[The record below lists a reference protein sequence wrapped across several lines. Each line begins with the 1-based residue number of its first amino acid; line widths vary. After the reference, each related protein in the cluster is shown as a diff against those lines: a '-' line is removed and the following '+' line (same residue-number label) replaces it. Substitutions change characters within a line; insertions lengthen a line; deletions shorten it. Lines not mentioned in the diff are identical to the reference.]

1 MDEGKKFLSF
11 LYEAQLD
18 QICNRQHTLITMIMN
33 ENNILIKL
41 RYLISDNI
49 CYVQICYKIQIYAF
63 LILYMLTIT
72 NKKFVADLQNTIT
85 VYTIVIIVILI
96 NYNYNDQTTK
106 LISIKIVMM
115 IMIIIMLIM
124 ILIITMIIIIII
136 FIIILISNKSFN
148 HVPIYFFVLIQRG

>member
-1 MDEGKKFLSF
+1 MDKEKKFLSF

-18 QICNRQHTLITMIMN
+18 QICNRQHTSITMIMN

-41 RYLISDNI
+41 RYLVSDNI

-63 LILYMLTIT
+63 LILYMHTIT

-85 VYTIVIIVILI
+85 VYTIIIIVILI

-106 LISIKIVMM
+106 LISIKTVMM
-115 IMIIIMLIM
+115 IMMIIIMMIM

-136 FIIILISNKSFN
+136 FIIILFSNKSFN
-148 HVPIYFFVLIQRG
+148 HVPIYFFVLIQ